1 MVGATAHPTG
11 ITIALS
17 IFPILKVPNACGAR
31 TEFYDVVVVL
41 GYNDVPRIRDRGSAI
56 FMHIAR
62 PSLPPTDGCIALR
75 KSDLRRV
82 LRALSRTSEI
92 VIEI

>member
-1 MVGATAHPTG
+1 
-11 ITIALS
+11 
-17 IFPILKVPNACGAR
+17 
-31 TEFYDVVVVL
+31 
-41 GYNDVPRIRDRGSAI
+41 
-56 FMHIAR
+56 MHIAR
-62 PSLPPTDGCIALR
+62 PGLPPTDGCIALR

>member
-1 MVGATAHPTG
+1 
-11 ITIALS
+11 
-17 IFPILKVPNACGAR
+17 
-31 TEFYDVVVVL
+31 
-41 GYNDVPRIRDRGSAI
+41 VPRIRDRGSAI

-62 PSLPPTDGCIALR
+62 PGLPPTDGCIALR